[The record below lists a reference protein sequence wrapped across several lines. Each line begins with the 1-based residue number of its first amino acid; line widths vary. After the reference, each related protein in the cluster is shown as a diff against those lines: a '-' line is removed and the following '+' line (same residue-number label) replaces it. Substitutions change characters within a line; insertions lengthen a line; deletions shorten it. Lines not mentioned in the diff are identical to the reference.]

1 MASVEY
7 MEDQSPNP
15 CQHSRHSSSN
25 HHHGYLCE
33 TPTTTSMAPLLYPHQ
48 QLHLTK
54 PRVPEKEESLS
65 PVVPSLV
72 HLPLCR
78 QSPPLTGLRYRNL
91 GKSGLR
97 ISNIGLGQLM
107 FLLSC
112 SLTY

>member
-7 MEDQSPNP
+7 MEDQSPNA

-33 TPTTTSMAPLLYPHQ
+33 TPTTTNAMVPLHPHQ
-48 QLHLTK
+48 QLLLTK
-54 PRVPEKEESLS
+54 PRVSEKEESLS

-78 QSPPLTGLRYRNL
+78 QSPPLIGLRYRNL

-97 ISNIGLGQLM
+97 ISNIGDIHIQLL
-107 FLLSC
+107 FSV
-112 SLTY
+112 S

>member
-33 TPTTTSMAPLLYPHQ
+33 TSTATSMAPLLYPHQ
-48 QLHLTK
+48 QLHLAK